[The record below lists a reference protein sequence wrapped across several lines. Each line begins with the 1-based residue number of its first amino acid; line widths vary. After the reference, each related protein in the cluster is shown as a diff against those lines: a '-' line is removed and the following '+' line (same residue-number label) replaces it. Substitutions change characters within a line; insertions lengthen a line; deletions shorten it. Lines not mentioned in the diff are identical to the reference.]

1 MKVVTF
7 NLRCGNDPNG
17 NSIEERA
24 PRLKAVMDRYD
35 ADLVGFQEVTPAWM
49 EHLTADFGD
58 EYEIFNKYRAEKNL
72 ESTPMMW
79 KKDQFECLDKGYFWL
94 SDTPDVSSP
103 SWDEKDQNGIPGR
116 ICSWVKLRDKATGV
130 TFNF

>member
-49 EHLTADFGD
+49 EHLTADFMRSS
-58 EYEIFNKYRAEKNL
+58 IN
-72 ESTPMMW
+72 TVQ
-79 KKDQFECLDKGYFWL
+79 KKIWN
-94 SDTPDVSSP
+94 PH
-103 SWDEKDQNGIPGR
+103 R
-116 ICSWVKLRDKATGV
+116 
-130 TFNF
+130 

>member
-49 EHLTADFGD
+49 DSFYVFFPHCFFTYFIYLNSFLFSIHHFFIFILFIFHFHTNCQEGSSFCILYILLYSEKVNILILAD
-58 EYEIFNKYRAEKNL
+58 
-72 ESTPMMW
+72 
-79 KKDQFECLDKGYFWL
+79 KD
-94 SDTPDVSSP
+94 PD
-103 SWDEKDQNGIPGR
+103 
-116 ICSWVKLRDKATGV
+116 C
-130 TFNF
+130 